1 MSSINHDNF
10 KERVTSYNGANE
22 NVAMNSQ
29 QPGVEDD
36 VVAEKF
42 MNQWKNSSGHD
53 KNMKAVAIN

>member
-42 MNQWKNSSGHD
+42 MN
-53 KNMKAVAIN
+53 